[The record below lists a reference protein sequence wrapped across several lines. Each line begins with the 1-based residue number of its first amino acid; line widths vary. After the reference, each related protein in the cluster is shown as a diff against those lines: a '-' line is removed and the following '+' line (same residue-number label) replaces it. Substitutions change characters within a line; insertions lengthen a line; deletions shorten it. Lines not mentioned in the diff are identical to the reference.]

1 MIRTK
6 KLLTTKI
13 YVLLSVFA
21 VGTLVAVFLVSYLFF
36 LKFESSVEESTAVY
50 EEFIKLDELSKKYK
64 ILEEE
69 HLQASL
75 LKQKMNAKKVQAVNN
90 HIDSIINHLRSNFKN
105 DDIQLSR
112 IKDISLKQQQLFDV
126 FSVTDSTTY
135 MSRRMIQKRV
145 GEIGSLLEEIDLIK
159 ERIVNYQQ
167 AKISKAAIDK
177 KNKNYYLAL
186 MMIISSLVAILLLLL
201 SIYKLFI
208 DKKAHTKTASFLE
221 NILESTENI
230 VNLYLPVYD
239 QNSDVVDFKIEY
251 ASKANKQLTHFEI
264 DDIEGMHVTEVFPF
278 LKKEGIHKLIES
290 FTEKKVIEEISE
302 VVVKGKE
309 RTLLTRLFP
318 AENDIKVIISDI
330 SKATQDAK
338 QLAKLNAELLLSNN
352 LLKEAEK
359 IAEMG
364 SYVWYM
370 DRDYTVLSDN
380 VYRILGYEPQEFES
394 SSEKFREF
402 THPEDVALYDANVN
416 EAYENGKPVKFTF
429 RVITKQNQIK
439 YIYTNGIFNKH
450 GETTTMIGVI
460 QDLTKQVAAEKQ
472 LQQKNA
478 ELIHQNIELESFNRI
493 ASHDLQEPLRKVQM
507 YLSRLSEAENL
518 SERNQNYIERATDA
532 SKRMRKLI
540 DNLLAFSRINRK
552 TDDFTLVDLNEVLQN
567 VQDELSLKIEES
579 EAYIQTETL
588 PSVRGIDFQLNQL
601 FNNLISNAI
610 KYRDTNKKL
619 AIQIVS
625 KKIKSS
631 QIDEPF
637 VKGHEAY
644 YQIKVIDNG
653 IGFDNNMRDK
663 IFEMFQRLHQKHE
676 YSGTGIGLA
685 ICKKIV
691 VKHEGYITATSIKGS
706 GSVFTMYLPA

>member
-6 KLLTTKI
+6 ELLTTKI

-36 LKFESSVEESTAVY
+36 LKFESSVEESTEVY

-75 LKQKMNAKKVQAVNN
+75 LKQKMNAQKVQAVNS
-90 HIDSIINHLRSNFKN
+90 HIDSIINHLRANFKD

-135 MSRRMIQKRV
+135 MSRNMIQKRV

-167 AKISKAAIDK
+167 AKISKATIDK
-177 KNKNYYLAL
+177 KSKNYYLAL

-239 QNSDVVDFKIEY
+239 QNSNVVDFKIEY
-251 ASKANKQLTHFEI
+251 ASKANKQLTHFKI
-264 DDIEGMHVTEVFPF
+264 DEIEGMYVTEVFTF
-278 LKKEGIHKLIES
+278 LKKEGINKLIES

-318 AENDIKVIISDI
+318 AEKDIKVIISDI

-338 QLAKLNAELLLSNN
+338 QLVKLNEELLLSNN

-370 DRDYTVLSDN
+370 DRDYTILSDN

-394 SSEKFREF
+394 SSKKFREF

-416 EAYENGKPVKFTF
+416 EAYEKGKPVKFTF
-429 RVITKQNQIK
+429 RVLTKQNKIK
-439 YIYTNGIFNKH
+439 HLYTNGVFNKH
-450 GETTTMIGVI
+450 GETITMIGII
-460 QDLTKQVAAEKQ
+460 QDLTKQVATEKQ
-472 LQQKNA
+472 LQQKNT

-507 YLSRLSEAENL
+507 YLSRLAEAENL
-518 SERNQNYIERATDA
+518 SERNQNYIVRATDA

-579 EAYIQTETL
+579 EAQIQSETL

-601 FNNLISNAI
+601 FNNLISNAV

-637 VKGHEAY
+637 VKGYEAY

-691 VKHEGYITATSIKGS
+691 AKHEGYITATSIKGS